1 MSSHSSANAARRKN
15 ARKSTGPKSAGGKAR
30 SAQNARRHGLSNY
43 SAPYSETLKLYCQL
57 LNDPSAEPPALE
69 GGEREWAAWRLAEAE
84 LWVAA
89 VHRALDDLVVGLR
102 TSGQGPDLP
111 DPEALS
117 AVIAARARLTRYRN
131 AAWRAHSR
139 AIAVW
144 QAHGKG
150 QSRLIKSQHK
160 PTEAFS

>member
-43 SAPYSETLKLYCQL
+43 SAPYSETLELYHNL
-57 LNDPSAEPPALE
+57 LNDPSAEPPALD

-89 VHRALDDLVVGLR
+89 VHRALDDLTVHLC
-102 TSGQGPDLP
+102 SSEEWQDMP
-111 DPEALS
+111 DPAALGS
-117 AVIAARARLTRYRN
+117 MIAARARLTRYRN

-144 QAHGKG
+144 QAHGKR
-150 QSRLIKSQHK
+150 QSCLINSQHK
-160 PTEAFS
+160 PAEALS